1 MSQCANR
8 ILNAL
13 PQEVFA
19 GIEPHLQPV
28 KLSFAEVVDE
38 TDQSI
43 AQVYVPFSGVVVDWI
58 GRYALG
64 R

>member
-13 PQEVFA
+13 PQEVLA
-19 GIEPHLQPV
+19 GIEPHLKPV
-28 KLSFAEVVDE
+28 KLSFTEVVAE
-38 TDQSI
+38 IDQSI
-43 AQVYVPFSGVVVDWI
+43 AQVYVPFIGVVVDWI
-58 GRYALG
+58 ERHALG